1 MALEARDLVKSYA
14 GHRVVDRLSICVERG
29 QVIGLLGPNGAGK
42 TTTFYLIIGFLAAE
56 AGGVV
61 LDGTAIS
68 PLPFWERARRGI
80 GYLPQEPSVFT
91 RATVEG
97 NLDLV
102 LEWQARKAREA
113 LREELLREFR
123 LEPLRRRRAGTL
135 SSGERRRLEIAR
147 SLATSPAYILLDEP
161 FSGIDPISV
170 AELQSEILALKQR
183 GLGIVV
189 TDHNVRD
196 TLTITDY
203 AYLVNEGRVITAGT
217 PQEILD
223 DPLARRFYLGD
234 RFQA

>member
-14 GHRVVDRLSICVERG
+14 GRRVVDRLSICVERG
-29 QVIGLLGPNGAGK
+29 RVIGLLGPNGAGK

-56 AGGVV
+56 AGAVV
-61 LDGTAIS
+61 LDGTTIS
-68 PLPFWERARRGI
+68 ALPFWERAQKGI

-102 LEWQARKAREA
+102 LEWQTRKAREA

-203 AYLVNEGRVITAGT
+203 AYLVNEGQVITAGT

>member
-14 GHRVVDRLSICVERG
+14 GRRVVDRLSICVERG

-61 LDGTAIS
+61 LDGTEIS

-102 LEWQARKAREA
+102 LEWQTRKAREA

-223 DPLARRFYLGD
+223 DPLARRFYLGE